1 MEHSPKHQRTH
12 LFAIRVWTE
21 RPEQG
26 TVEWRG
32 KVQSI
37 GNGKGYYFCGW
48 QALVEL
54 LQTLVSD
61 TNDENQ

>member
-1 MEHSPKHQRTH
+1 MEQKPKHQGTH
-12 LFAIRVWTE
+12 LFAIRVWAE
-21 RPEQG
+21 KPEQG

-32 KVQSI
+32 KVQNV

-54 LQTLVSD
+54 LQTLVSQN
-61 TNDENQ
+61 NDEEP